1 MGDFCGTR
9 LTPAAGRAR
18 IGSVRS
24 GLFPSAAPGP
34 RGHPTLPPAPAPPPV
49 PPPTLTVTRP
59 TSGRHTPM
67 PFTRPRGLL
76 YAVVSLLAFAAL
88 PVSAQPTPDEQ
99 AQQLLTAG
107 RQAYHDGNPQFA

>member
-76 YAVVSLLAFAAL
+76 YAVVSLLALLTPRPDGRGSPAFG
-88 PVSAQPTPDEQ
+88 QPTPDEQ
-99 AQQLLTAG
+99 AQQLLTA
-107 RQAYHDGNPQFA
+107 